1 MATLDYWKLSPAGMK
16 SLASVSQYIKSS
28 GLEPKLIHLVYLR
41 VSQINGCAYCCD
53 MHSHDALEAGVSSQA
68 LHVLAAWHEAEDLF
82 TDSEK
87 AALAWAEAVTR
98 FADATAVQMQG
109 RDEAYARLLQHFSEK
124 EVVDLTLT
132 IAAMNA
138 WNRIAVS
145 FHQGPARR

>member
-1 MATLDYWKLSPAGMK
+1 
-16 SLASVSQYIKSS
+16 
-28 GLEPKLIHLVYLR
+28 
-41 VSQINGCAYCCD
+41 
-53 MHSHDALEAGVSSQA
+53 MHAHDALEAGASSQA

-82 TDSEK
+82 TDSER

-98 FADATAVQMQG
+98 FADATSVQMQA

-145 FHQGPARR
+145 FHQAPAKR